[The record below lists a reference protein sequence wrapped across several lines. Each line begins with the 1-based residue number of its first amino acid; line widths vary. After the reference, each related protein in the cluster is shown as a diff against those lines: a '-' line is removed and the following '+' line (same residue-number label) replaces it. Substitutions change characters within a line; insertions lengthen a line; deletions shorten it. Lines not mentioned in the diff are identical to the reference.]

1 MAVVAPVIT
10 AVNAELTSCPFLFPF
25 PRFIVIPRDSP
36 PKKRPAGTTKARP
49 RAIPA
54 GTESESE
61 EFVEES
67 DVESGELEASESDS
81 RSSSSRS
88 ITRSALRKMQVEK
101 DDMLIT
107 TKHGARS
114 GRQVYINVTRLQE
127 FIRAEGQS
135 VENDPFI
142 RYLGRI
148 PAELFVSGAGI
159 QRARDAA
166 MRVQGNRGNGV
177 ESAANDGET
186 GKPGGNQ
193 EGENRGNG
201 EIENR
206 GNQEGETQGGVQ
218 EGKNRGNMEIENR
231 GNMET
236 ENHGNEELENRGN
249 PEMNS
254 GNMETEN
261 RGNEE
266 LENRG
271 SPIMNGGNGETQP
284 SPPNSPRWKF
294 RGFEPGEVRVISFHS
309 LQTLQA
315 PLPAPAQRTEAFP
328 AGESPSLAHA
338 LAKFEG
344 ILARRSD
351 GDRSFHA
358 IERFFAK
365 LFADGRGSTFL

>member
-177 ESAANDGET
+177 ENAANDGET

-193 EGENRGNG
+193 EGENRGN
-201 EIENR
+201 
-206 GNQEGETQGGVQ
+206 
-218 EGKNRGNMEIENR
+218 
-231 GNMET
+231 
-236 ENHGNEELENRGN
+236 

-254 GNMETEN
+254 GNGETEN

-271 SPIMNGGNGETQP
+271 SPIMNGGNGETHP

-315 PLPAPAQRTEAFP
+315 PLPAFIPAPAQRTEAFP

-351 GDRSFHA
+351 GGRSFHA
-358 IERFFAK
+358 IERFFAN
-365 LFADGRGSTFL
+365 GRGSTFL

>member
-1 MAVVAPVIT
+1 MAPVIT

-177 ESAANDGET
+177 ENAANDGET
-186 GKPGGNQ
+186 GNPGGNQ
-193 EGENRGNG
+193 EGENRGNP
-201 EIENR
+201 EIN
-206 GNQEGETQGGVQ
+206 G
-218 EGKNRGNMEIENR
+218 GNMEI
-231 GNMET
+231 
-236 ENHGNEELENRGN
+236 ENRGN

-271 SPIMNGGNGETQP
+271 SPIMNSGNGETHP

-315 PLPAPAQRTEAFP
+315 PLPAFIPAPAQRTEAFP
-328 AGESPSLAHA
+328 AGESASLAHA

-351 GDRSFHA
+351 CGRSFHA